1 LPARR
6 VPVAR
11 AEPNAAPIRIGGQ
24 EIRAGQRL
32 RVDVPLPSLF
42 TQTSVFLPVHVL
54 HGRRPGP
61 RLFVTAAVH
70 GDEINGIAI
79 IRRLLASPQL
89 KSLRGTL
96 LAVPVVNVYGF
107 VRHSRYLPDRRDLN
121 RSFPGSGSGS
131 LASRLAAA
139 LMTEVVADSDI
150 GIDLHTGAAHRENL
164 PQIRAQLDEPGV
176 LALARAF
183 GAPVMVNA
191 DLRDGSL
198 RGEAAAEGV
207 PVLVYEAGE
216 ALRFDELS
224 IRAGI
229 RGVLAVMRHIGMI
242 RDGARRHRHYTHR
255 PVVARS
261 TMWARAHQSGMLR
274 FLTPL
279 GAQVQKGERL
289 AVVAD
294 PFGNGEDPVLSPSSG
309 IVIGRVNLPLV
320 TEGEALFH
328 IARFGQSDVAA
339 ETVERFQSVMEPE
352 DDLSEPL
359 D

>member
-1 LPARR
+1 
-6 VPVAR
+6 VAK
-11 AEPNAAPIRIGGQ
+11 AEPDQAPFQIAGQ
-24 EIRAGQRL
+24 LIRAGER
-32 RVDVPLPSLF
+32 RRIDVPLPSLF
-42 TQTSVFLPVHVL
+42 TQTAVFLPVHVV

-61 RLFVTAAVH
+61 ILFVTAAVH

-79 IRRLLASPQL
+79 IRRLLASTQL
-89 KSLRGTL
+89 KNLRGTL

-121 RSFPGSGSGS
+121 RSFPGSEGGS
-131 LASRLAAA
+131 LAGRLAAT
-139 LMTEVVADSDI
+139 LMNEVVAISDL

-164 PQIRAQLDEPGV
+164 PQIRACIDEPGV
-176 LALARAF
+176 AELSRAF
-183 GAPVMVNA
+183 GAPVLVNA

-198 RGEAAAEGV
+198 RGAAGAIGV

-224 IRAGI
+224 IRAGV
-229 RGVLAVMRHIGMI
+229 RGVLSVMRHIGML
-242 RDGARRHRHYTHR
+242 RAGSRRHRAHAE
-255 PVVARS
+255 PVMARS
-261 TMWARAHQSGMLR
+261 TSWARAHQSGMLR

-279 GAQVQKGERL
+279 GARVTKGQRL
-289 AVVAD
+289 ASIAD
-294 PFGNGEDPVLSPSSG
+294 PFGDGEEPVPSPASG

-328 IARFGQSDVAA
+328 IARFGQTDLAA
-339 ETVERFQSVMEPE
+339 ETVERFQSLFDPE
-352 DDLSEPL
+352 DDLIEPL

>member
-1 LPARR
+1 VAKAEPLQAPFQIAGQSVRAGARR
-6 VPVAR
+6 
-11 AEPNAAPIRIGGQ
+11 
-24 EIRAGQRL
+24 

-42 TQTSVFLPVHVL
+42 TQTAVFLPVHVL

-61 RLFVTAAVH
+61 TLFVCAAVH

-79 IRRLLASPQL
+79 IRRLLASSLL
-89 KSLRGTL
+89 KNLRGTL

-121 RSFPGSGSGS
+121 RSFPGSEGGS
-131 LASRLAAA
+131 LAGRLAAT
-139 LMTEVVADSDI
+139 LMSEVIAVSDL

-164 PQIRAQLDEPGV
+164 PQIRACIDDPGV
-176 LALARAF
+176 SELARAF
-183 GAPVMVNA
+183 GAPVLVNA

-198 RGEAAAEGV
+198 RAAASAMGV

-224 IRAGI
+224 IRAGV
-229 RGVLAVMRHIGMI
+229 RGVLSVMRHIGMI
-242 RDGARRHRHYTHR
+242 RTSARRHRPPAE
-255 PVVARS
+255 PVMARS
-261 TMWARAHQSGMLR
+261 TSWARAHASGMLR

-279 GAQVQKGERL
+279 GARVAKGERL
-289 AVVAD
+289 ASIAD
-294 PFGNGEDPVLSPSSG
+294 PFGDGEEPVPSPAGG

-328 IARFGQSDVAA
+328 IARFGQTDLAA
-339 ETVERFQSVMEPE
+339 ETVERFQSLFEPE
-352 DDLSEPL
+352 DDLVEPL

>member
-1 LPARR
+1 
-6 VPVAR
+6 VAR
-11 AEPNAAPIRIGGQ
+11 ADAVASPLEIGGQ
-24 EIRAGQRL
+24 RIRAGERR

-42 TQTSVFLPVHVL
+42 TQTAVFLPVHVV

-61 RLFVTAAVH
+61 RLFLTAAVH

-79 IRRLLASPQL
+79 IRRLLESASIRN
-89 KSLRGTL
+89 LRGTL
-96 LAVPVVNVYGF
+96 IAVPVVNVYGF

-121 RSFPGSGSGS
+121 RSFPGSEGGSMAG
-131 LASRLAAA
+131 RLAAA

-176 LALARAF
+176 LELAQAF
-183 GAPVMVNA
+183 GAPVMLNA
-191 DLRDGSL
+191 ELRDGSL
-198 RGEAAAEGV
+198 RGEAAAIGV

-224 IRAGI
+224 IRAGV
-229 RGVLAVMRHIGMI
+229 RGAFGVMRHIGMI
-242 RDGARRHRHYTHR
+242 RDGSRRHRQDTES
-255 PVVARS
+255 VVARS
-261 TMWARAHQSGMLR
+261 SGWARAHRSGMLR
-274 FLTPL
+274 FLKPL
-279 GAQVQKGERL
+279 GARVEKGERL
-289 AVVAD
+289 ALIAD
-294 PFGNGEDPVLSPSSG
+294 PFGDGEDPVPSPAKG

-328 IARFGQSDVAA
+328 IARFGKTDVAA
-339 ETVERFQSVMEPE
+339 ETVERFQSLMEPD

>member
-1 LPARR
+1 VPARPAR
-6 VPVAR
+6 VAR
-11 AEPNAAPIRIGGQ
+11 AELLQPPFSIAGQ
-24 EIRAGQRL
+24 LIRAGERR

-42 TQTSVFLPVHVL
+42 TQTTVYLPVHVV

-61 RLFVTAAVH
+61 ILSVTAAIH

-79 IRRLLASPQL
+79 IRRLLASSLL
-89 KSLRGTL
+89 KNLRGTL

-121 RSFPGSGSGS
+121 RSFPGSEGGSMAG
-131 LASRLAAA
+131 RLAAT
-139 LMTEVVADSDI
+139 LMSEVIAASDL

-164 PQIRAQLDEPGV
+164 PQLRACIDEPGV
-176 LALARAF
+176 ADLARSF
-183 GAPVMVNA
+183 GAPVLVNA

-198 RGEAAAEGV
+198 RAAAAAIGV

-224 IRAGI
+224 IRAGV
-229 RGVLAVMRHIGMI
+229 RGVLAVMRHLGMV
-242 RDGARRHRHYTHR
+242 RGGRRPRALSE
-255 PVVARS
+255 PVMARS
-261 TMWARAHQSGMLR
+261 TTWARAHQSGMLR

-279 GAQVQKGERL
+279 GARVAKGQRL
-289 AVVAD
+289 ASIAD
-294 PFGNGEDPVLSPSSG
+294 PFGDDETPIPSPASG

-320 TEGEALFH
+320 TEGEALF
-328 IARFGQSDVAA
+328 RFGQTDLAA
-339 ETVERFQSVMEPE
+339 ETVERFQSLLEPE
-352 DDLSEPL
+352 DELTEPL